1 MKGKTKTSI
10 TIDEDLWRMFKAKA
24 AEERGLKG
32 VSEAVEESL
41 REELSEKIVA
51 EALEEMCTTEST
63 ALEVRPVK
71 PRVETSAGEVFREMR
86 DQAA

>member
-51 EALEEMCTTEST
+51 EALEEMCTTELTS
-63 ALEVRPVK
+63 LEVKPVK
-71 PRVETSAGEVFREMR
+71 PRVETSAGEVIREMR
-86 DQAA
+86 DQTA

>member
-10 TIDEDLWRMFKAKA
+10 TIDEDLWRTFKAKA

-63 ALEVRPVK
+63 ALEVKPVK
-71 PRVETSAGEVFREMR
+71 PRVETSAGEVIREMR